1 MRSLVMGSNPSA
13 RQWTHRL
20 FAGIRDFA
28 ITTICLA
35 LVYVLLWLAFIAIH
49 ALEIGLCLFS
59 ELSPVN
65 SGTVR
70 LASAVRPRR
79 G

>member
-1 MRSLVMGSNPSA
+1 MGSNPSA

-49 ALEIGLCLFS
+49 ALENWPLPF
-59 ELSPVN
+59 
-65 SGTVR
+65 
-70 LASAVRPRR
+70 
-79 G
+79 